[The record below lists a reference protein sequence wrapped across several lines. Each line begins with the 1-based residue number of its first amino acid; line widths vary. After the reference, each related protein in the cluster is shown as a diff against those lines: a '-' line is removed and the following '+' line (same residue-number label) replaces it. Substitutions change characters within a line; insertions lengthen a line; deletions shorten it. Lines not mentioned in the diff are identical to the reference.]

1 MSSVPV
7 TTPGGPRPGA
17 TGLLLDGIERW
28 TTLML
33 GLGEVVTSYSHVTL
47 AEATGEGDVAR
58 PPAATPESALA
69 ELHTAEILA
78 ALPGATAAVGLRAQR
93 RLFDAISGAEQVVG
107 ELLVRVGAVRLSSPA
122 ARLLYQWVT
131 ALDAEFAAAQ
141 SERAE
146 VASTF
151 LASAGPKTLDE
162 LLARIDLEAVLDRMD
177 FEAVLD
183 RVDPEAVLDR
193 VDFEAVLDRVDVDA
207 VVERIDLNAL
217 LERVDLDA
225 VIARLDVNELMSG
238 ALQEIQVTG
247 LLRDGTGAI
256 ASGTGA
262 IATGT
267 VDVLRT
273 QVGGVAGRITGRK

>member
-1 MSSVPV
+1 MSEGQSAAV
-7 TTPGGPRPGA
+7 GGPRPGA

-47 AEATGEGDVAR
+47 AEVTGDGHSAR
-58 PPAATPESALA
+58 PSAAVPESALA
-69 ELHTAEILA
+69 DLHTAEILA
-78 ALPGATAAVGLRAQR
+78 ALPGATAAVGLRLQR
-93 RLFDAISGAEQVVG
+93 RLFDAISGAEQTLG
-107 ELLVRVGAVRLSSPA
+107 EVLVRVGAVRLSSPA
-122 ARLLYQWVT
+122 ARLLHQWVT
-131 ALDAEFAAAQ
+131 SLDAEFAAAQ

-146 VASTF
+146 VATTF

-162 LLARIDLEAVLDRMD
+162 LLARIDMEAVLDRMD

-193 VDFEAVLDRVDVDA
+193 VDFEAVLDRVDMDA
-207 VVERIDLNAL
+207 VAERIDINSL